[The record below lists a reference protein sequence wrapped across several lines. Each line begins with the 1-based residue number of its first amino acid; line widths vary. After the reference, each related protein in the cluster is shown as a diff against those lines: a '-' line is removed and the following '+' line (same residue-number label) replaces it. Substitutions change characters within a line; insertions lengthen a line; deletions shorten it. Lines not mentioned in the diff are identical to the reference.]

1 MSTILPGNQ
10 ESAALALD
18 GGVYGLLA
26 RRHVMQL
33 KEALVI
39 NATDNP
45 KIMAALYAKGLAP
58 NPEGMTAKQCASAIS
73 YQVPSND
80 FFERFDMSGECFD
93 AFKYFINCKVMRV
106 GMFNGS
112 NLAGITLPPNLITI
126 GSQALAGFKG
136 TTITIPASVRS
147 IVGLAFQ
154 AAWWLG
160 KVICDGST
168 PFKIVSNSFAS
179 STTTFYVPDD
189 AVEAYKSAWSGIG
202 TYSDRVKPI
211 SDL

>member
-10 ESAALALD
+10 ESAVLALD
-18 GGVYGLLA
+18 GGMYGLLA

-73 YQVPSND
+73 NQVPSNN
-80 FFERFDMSGECFD
+80 FFSNYDMSGERFD
-93 AFKYFINCKVMRV
+93 AFKYFINCKVMRA

-136 TTITIPASVRS
+136 ATITIPASVTS
-147 IVGLAFQ
+147 VVGLAFQ
-154 AAWWLG
+154 ATWWLA

-168 PFKIVSNSFAS
+168 PFKIESNSFAS
-179 STTTFYVPDD
+179 SATTFYVPDD
-189 AVEAYKSAWSGIG
+189 AVDAYKSAWSGIG
-202 TYSDRVKPI
+202 TYSDRVKTI
-211 SDL
+211 SEL

>member
-1 MSTILPGNQ
+1 
-10 ESAALALD
+10 
-18 GGVYGLLA
+18 
-26 RRHVMQL
+26 
-33 KEALVI
+33 
-39 NATDNP
+39 
-45 KIMAALYAKGLAP
+45 
-58 NPEGMTAKQCASAIS
+58 
-73 YQVPSND
+73 
-80 FFERFDMSGECFD
+80 MSGECFD

-136 TTITIPASVRS
+136 TTITIPASVTS
-147 IVGLAFQ
+147 VVGLAFQ
-154 AAWWLG
+154 SSWGLA

-168 PFKIVSNSFAS
+168 PFKIVSNSFAG

-189 AVEAYKSAWSGIG
+189 AVDAYKSAWSGIG

-211 SDL
+211 SELTNV

>member
-18 GGVYGLLA
+18 GGMYGLLA

-58 NPEGMTAKQCASAIS
+58 NPEGMTAKQCASAIL
-73 YQVPSND
+73 YWVPSNN
-80 FFERFDMSGECFD
+80 FFERADMSGERFD
-93 AFKYFINCKVMRV
+93 AFKYFTGCKVLRA
-106 GMFNGS
+106 GMFNGC
-112 NLAGITLPPNLITI
+112 NLASITLPPNLITI

-136 TTITIPASVRS
+136 TTITIPASVTS
-147 IVGLAFQ
+147 VVGLAFQ
-154 AAWWLG
+154 SSWGLA
-160 KVICDGST
+160 KVMCDGPT
-168 PFKIVSNSFAS
+168 PFKIVSNSFDS
-179 STTTFYVPDD
+179 SPTFYVPDD
-189 AVEAYKSAWSGIG
+189 AVEAYKTAWSGIG
-202 TYSDRVKPI
+202 TYSDRVKTI
-211 SDL
+211 SEL

>member
-10 ESAALALD
+10 ESATLALD

-58 NPEGMTAKQCASAIS
+58 NPEGMTAKQCASAID
-73 YQVPSND
+73 YWVPSNN
-80 FFERFDMSGECFD
+80 FFDKFDMSGERFD
-93 AFKYFINCKVMRV
+93 AFKYFTGCKVLRV
-106 GMFNGS
+106 CMFNGC

-126 GSQALAGFKG
+126 DSQALAGFKG
-136 TTITIPASVRS
+136 TTITIPASVTS
-147 IVGLAFQ
+147 VVGLAFQ
-154 AAWWLG
+154 STWILA

-168 PFKIVSNSFAS
+168 PFTIVSNSFEDGS
-179 STTTFYVPDD
+179 TFYVPDD
-189 AVEAYKSAWSGIG
+189 AVDAYKSAWSGIG